1 MSIRSY
7 VKIKPI
13 SEKGAFTDGFNE
25 LRKGINRTGAVTES
39 IGKNYVETHKLIK
52 FEKEWLSDKQE
63 TDIDTANLEDKDD
76 KKKHRG
82 FLSRFVRMF
91 RRNRRKETENAAEE
105 GEKDAD
111 KDVDKKKKEAKGPMK
126 SFLGM
131 ITGFLTPIFKFF
143 LAMGVLDWLS
153 KSPEKAQKVFKAIFA
168 IAKFGWAVVGF
179 GINKVMDGLTNLFG
193 KGFDE
198 GPIKR
203 TFRFMGGFLQLA
215 SGIAALRFA
224 SYMVMP
230 WKLITDVNRLR
241 SVFGAQADQ
250 QGEAEAQAAWRKKGY
265 KDRKTGVIYTEKEY
279 KTMRKSARR
288 AGKDNAFQQ
297 RVGPTVK
304 QRGRNVKAGALKKW
318 RKGKGIIGKKMKGIG
333 GKLSSPGMMKGV
345 AVLGGVSRIAT
356 GIQSGE
362 DATEAV
368 GAGIGQAAGGMLGA
382 AAGTALLGPFLGPF
396 APIVGNAIGSFL
408 GEWVGKTFLPLIK
421 PLFEPIGRMFKM
433 YWTIVSGLMKETGY
447 WDFLSTLFKFIGKL
461 GEWLMSIMGPLGN
474 FIKVVMGPAIS
485 LIGKIIGMVIGAV
498 KNMIAFAANPIG
510 FAWRVIRGK
519 DPGANVDLAEEKSK
533 GGEVKIVK
541 RYVPVFYAAA
551 GGAIKLVKT
560 LSGGGDPGPVRIT
573 DYVGRPTPD
582 QYVYS
587 WQEYR
592 SKHIEKTLNGEVVDT
607 SSSEE
612 YEEYLGSI
620 DLHQLMKHNKDI
632 MDELIA
638 LKKAK
643 PHNTIRD
650 ILPGGE
656 LDGKIHPRIL
666 YPILNNSVAAKLTEK
681 RIERE
686 YKQFLKDYDLV
697 YTDSEGNRKV
707 RAYSIYN
714 ENFSE
719 GGETPVVPTPEP
731 SIHHT
736 GVPTNIQMEMMVKDR
751 DAAKEMTEY
760 HFSEE
765 AMDDIAPQVITITR
779 KVLQPIINNQ
789 GSGATKVVYTKPSP
803 MLSC

>member
-421 PLFEPIGRMFKM
+421 PLFEPIQKMFGM
-433 YWTIVSGLMKETGY
+433 WMGLIKQVAEETGITE
-447 WDFLSTLFKFIGKL
+447 FLGTFFKFVGEIGKVL
-461 GEWLMSIMGPLGN
+461 FN
-474 FIKVVMGPAIS
+474 
-485 LIGKIIGMVIGAV
+485 IIGWIMKPIQWLLGGALKVLGGVISFIIKAA
-498 KNMIAFAANPIG
+498 KNIFAFMINPIG
-510 FAWRVIRGK
+510 FAWKVIRRK
-519 DPGANVDLAEEKSK
+519 DPGKDVKLEEFGDGGEMVITKGKPARKLQSFAGGGPTRISLTNEDIEPPQFVYSHQRFTSKITEYVKNGELVELKKEKEFYEVMGSIYYHILMKHNDDILGKLISMKLLKPHHTIRDVVEGSAANHIKPEILYPIFKQSKAQKLSDEESRERTKAFYKRHNLEIGESWVADNFAK
-533 GGEVKIVK
+533 GGEVKTKPIKSVYK
-541 RYVPVFYAAA
+541 VPQLAM
-551 GGAIKLVKT
+551 GGNVPDLGDIEAMTETRDMQLKEFQYKNERDTDMENLV
-560 LSGGGDPGPVRIT
+560 
-573 DYVGRPTPD
+573 
-582 QYVYS
+582 
-587 WQEYR
+587 
-592 SKHIEKTLNGEVVDT
+592 
-607 SSSEE
+607 
-612 YEEYLGSI
+612 
-620 DLHQLMKHNKDI
+620 
-632 MDELIA
+632 
-638 LKKAK
+638 
-643 PHNTIRD
+643 
-650 ILPGGE
+650 LP
-656 LDGKIHPRIL
+656 PRI
-666 YPILNNSVAAKLTEK
+666 VT
-681 RIERE
+681 
-686 YKQFLKDYDLV
+686 
-697 YTDSEGNRKV
+697 
-707 RAYSIYN
+707 
-714 ENFSE
+714 
-719 GGETPVVPTPEP
+719 
-731 SIHHT
+731 
-736 GVPTNIQMEMMVKDR
+736 IQSTV
-751 DAAKEMTEY
+751 
-760 HFSEE
+760 
-765 AMDDIAPQVITITR
+765 
-779 KVLQPIINNQ
+779 PIINNIAA
-789 GSGATKVVYTKPSP
+789 GNRATPIYSTPSP
-803 MLSC
+803 LFTC